1 MVKCVSFTKTHLLI
15 IVSEI
20 VIDDSNAINKNMLA
34 INNNKCCIDIIKM
47 YNLRQKKK
55 GKRTPNLRW
64 RE

>member
-34 INNNKCCIDIIKM
+34 IKNNKCCIDIIKM
-47 YNLRQKKK
+47 YNLRRKKI
-55 GKRTPNLRW
+55 GKRTHNLRW
-64 RE
+64 RG